1 TKADINRKL
10 SCLTSTK
17 LKLFILESNPR
28 RYPHANVIPYV
39 NEIYS
44 PSLVSDALPLSLAD
58 ETNPILLTKA
68 DINRKLSCLTST
80 KLKLFILESNPR
92 RYPHANVIPYVNEIY
107 SPSL

>member
-1 TKADINRKL
+1 INRKL

-58 ETNPILLTKA
+58 ETNPILL
-68 DINRKLSCLTST
+68 
-80 KLKLFILESNPR
+80 
-92 RYPHANVIPYVNEIY
+92 
-107 SPSL
+107 